1 MYARLT
7 SLLSTWVT
15 SFILHSSFSVGGG
28 YMYLFLLSH
37 LFLYWH
43 CQYVVTH
50 EGKTFLPHFLGLYR
64 LTVNGAESYWI
75 VMRNVLNTS
84 VRIHKKFDLKGST
97 VDRSASDKEK
107 VNGLQ

>member
-1 MYARLT
+1 
-7 SLLSTWVT
+7 
-15 SFILHSSFSVGGG
+15 
-28 YMYLFLLSH
+28 MYLFLLSH